1 MTLKLNDK
9 VKMLK
14 DTEWWHKNDIG
25 RIVRIDH
32 GDSYLICFNE
42 VCTKDHD
49 RDYGNHWFASQEDFE
64 LYRPNRLM
72 KVE

>member
-14 DTEWWHKNDIG
+14 DTEWWAKGDIG
-25 RIVRIDH
+25 RIVRIDP
-32 GDSYLICFNE
+32 GNSYLICFDQN
-42 VCTKDHD
+42 CTQEHHKWADHTWWSCKE
-49 RDYGNHWFASQEDFE
+49 NFE
-64 LYRPNRLM
+64 PYRLNRLM